1 MDGWFANEGGDELGD
16 CCDSIFFFW
25 GLRDD
30 DVGVRGVSSSFA
42 SKFELRVWGF
52 VFIWRSVKR
61 SPLASVL
68 GSFFIKYAKSV
79 LCWCQSFDYKFVFF
93 LMGTPPLQ
101 MLKIE
106 INGD

>member
-1 MDGWFANEGGDELGD
+1 MGGDKLGD
-16 CCDSIFFFW
+16 CCDSVFFFW
-25 GLRDD
+25 ELRDN

-42 SKFELRVWGF
+42 SEFELRIWGF
-52 VFIWRSVKR
+52 VFVWSSVKR

-68 GSFFIKYAKSV
+68 GSFFVKYAKSV
-79 LCWCQSFDYKFVFF
+79 SCWCRSFDYKFVSL

-106 INGD
+106 IDGD